1 LGSGTPGFAD
11 HRGPTGDNLY
21 PEPWLGPDFAYNIF
35 TNAFKRNLDTFPD
48 LSIFTKN
55 CPRCAAENAADS
67 TRCPC
72 GYVFDGSN
80 KTDSLEA
87 IEVALQEAELYA
99 DYLKARLHQ
108 TREAADVAA
117 EDLKRNPDDANTQR
131 LAEETRREYRITR
144 TEYKLQLEQIST
156 LKAEVE
162 TRQKEDAA
170 AAAQRDAWE
179 LARKKAEARAI
190 ETKKREA
197 AKAKAEAEAQK
208 ARAIETKK
216 REAAK
221 AKAEAEAQKA
231 RAIETKKREA
241 AKATD
246 PARPRSSMRE
256 KLARKAQKLFQRG
269 RAATSEV
276 AREPTPVPSTPRP
289 VAKDQSSTR
298 PAAKVQSA
306 AASRPAAN
314 KPAAPK
320 PVHTTKPSPRF
331 REKQAAKAKVANPR
345 PNTMECPHCTKV
357 LPIGTETCRCGYSF
371 SRTRESMPGIGL
383 TNEEQAR
390 ILDLF
395 RQEK

>member
-1 LGSGTPGFAD
+1 M
-11 HRGPTGDNLY
+11 
-21 PEPWLGPDFAYNIF
+21 
-35 TNAFKRNLDTFPD
+35 
-48 LSIFTKN
+48 
-55 CPRCAAENAADS
+55 
-67 TRCPC
+67 
-72 GYVFDGSN
+72 FDGSN

-162 TRQKEDAA
+162 TRQKEEAA

-179 LARKKAEARAI
+179 LARKKAEAR
-190 ETKKREA
+190 ETK
-197 AKAKAEAEAQK
+197 AKAEAQK